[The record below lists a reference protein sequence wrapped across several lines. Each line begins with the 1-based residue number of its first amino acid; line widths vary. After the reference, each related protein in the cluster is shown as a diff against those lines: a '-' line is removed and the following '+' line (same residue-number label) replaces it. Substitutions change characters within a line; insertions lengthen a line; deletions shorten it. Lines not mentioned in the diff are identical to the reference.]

1 MQVWYG
7 CSRTSVLTWCLTKL
21 DIVLRTG
28 IDIKLNKARIHTIGK
43 YWIIASGQWPT
54 GRALF
59 VWPHWLLAVFMVWYM
74 AQMEDN
80 DSRFPGEMMIYY
92 NDVIMGKKAS
102 QITGLTIVCSPV
114 YSGADQRKFQ
124 SSTSLAFLRG
134 IHRWPV
140 NSPHKGPVRR
150 KMLPFDDVI
159 MNDNIY
165 PINSFWP
172 SDAISSWSTLPQ
184 VMACCPTAPKPL
196 PEPMLPVSVS
206 CTRVEH

>member
-1 MQVWYG
+1 MTFLFLYI
-7 CSRTSVLTWCLTKL
+7 SRWWRQTWDTPPYLT
-21 DIVLRTG
+21 VV
-28 IDIKLNKARIHTIGK
+28 NQSEARISTEHGI
-43 YWIIASGQWPT
+43 
-54 GRALF
+54 
-59 VWPHWLLAVFMVWYM
+59 
-74 AQMEDN
+74 N
-80 DSRFPGEMMIYY
+80 Y

-150 KMLPFDDVI
+150 KMLPFDYDYVI